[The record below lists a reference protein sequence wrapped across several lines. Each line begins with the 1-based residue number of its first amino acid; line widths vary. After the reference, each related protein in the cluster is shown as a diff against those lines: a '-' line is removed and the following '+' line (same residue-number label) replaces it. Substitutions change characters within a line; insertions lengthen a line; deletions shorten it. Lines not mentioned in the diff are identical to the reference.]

1 MDCTFMSA
9 TIEMSAPQP
18 EGVVEP
24 GSAQEVET
32 SKRTPSQEGST
43 SGQVNGD
50 ANRSLR
56 KRKHA
61 VAEVIAWFAAC
72 ARCSFFL
79 AGYRFACGIE
89 ELESAVSGSKAGWL
103 ALNWSQS
110 MCQLVRKSYGS
121 AVDMDCFH
129 LDGSCPECHRQFVYH
144 AGENGD
150 QAGRFRIEVR
160 PQSGRQA

>member
-1 MDCTFMSA
+1 MSA

-24 GSAQEVET
+24 GSSQKAET
-32 SKRTPSQEGST
+32 SNKTSSQEGST
-43 SGQVNGD
+43 FEKVND
-50 ANRSLR
+50 DENRSPR

-61 VAEVIAWFAAC
+61 FAEVIAWFAAC

-79 AGYRFACGIE
+79 AGYRLACGNE
-89 ELESAVSGSKAGWL
+89 ELENAASCSKAGWL

-121 AVDMDCFH
+121 SVDMDCFH

-150 QAGRFRIEVR
+150 QPGRLRIEVR
-160 PQSGRQA
+160 PQSGRPA